1 MPNHDHN
8 DEVRDLVEKRIS
20 EQDRRRDANLAHKLE
35 MVEKLFNMTMQVR
48 SEALTIALSRLEGDG
63 KTCLV
68 RCREQVSLFYLELN
82 NVKEKA
88 IELKTRVDTYINDIS
103 EIEELERRIL
113 AIESWKDDFWV
124 KNIVSAIVA
133 TMAVV
138 LIVWNGFTWLI
149 DFLSKVKIGS

>member
-8 DEVRDLVEKRIS
+8 EVRELVDKRIN
-20 EQDRRRDANLAHKLE
+20 EQDRRRDLNLAHKLE

-82 NVKEKA
+82 TVKEKA
-88 IELKTRVDTYINDIS
+88 IELKTRVDAYINDIS
-103 EIEELERRIL
+103 EIEELKHRVL
-113 AIESWKDDFWV
+113 TIESWKDEFWT
-124 KNIVSAIVA
+124 KNIISAIVVALA
-133 TMAVV
+133 TVTIAVK
-138 LIVWNGFTWLI
+138 GFTWLV
-149 DFLSKVKIGS
+149 DFISKIK